1 MGEAKKMLRF
11 SELTLP
17 QKTLIKEMREGK
29 ILRLNRMTDGY
40 TLSDGQYTFNV
51 NYPTAWSLNRRHF
64 IYECFRDEN
73 FVQFC
78 VNISI
83 DYGKYLDDH
92 NNLIGC

>member
-1 MGEAKKMLRF
+1 MLNF

-17 QKTLIKEMREGK
+17 QKKLIKEMRQGK
-29 ILRLNRMTDGY
+29 ILKLNRYTDIY
-40 TLSDGQYTFNV
+40 TLSDNQFTLKV
-51 NYPTAWSLNRRHF
+51 NYATAYTLNRRHF

-73 FVQFC
+73 IIQFC

-83 DYGKYLDDH
+83 NYGKYLDEH